1 MPLFPL
7 LSASGGEVEFAKGKL
22 QSQNPAGGRILAP
35 FPFAFFSGTFERMA
49 YTLVKLELLAPL
61 FYTEDR
67 SLEPFRPP
75 AGGEETLFCFGIDGL
90 EGRSIEPAPSAFP
103 GTPLFGGRAVPDAG
117 ETPGGGPPPVR
128 EGCVTLPKGSYL
140 FVQTEGVLDRRRF
153 AETAVEMQKDG
164 LWERLEP
171 ENRIYLRY
179 LFEDGRTA
187 SQIFRPYRRAAS
199 TM

>member
-1 MPLFPL
+1 M
-7 LSASGGEVEFAKGKL
+7 
-22 QSQNPAGGRILAP
+22 
-35 FPFAFFSGTFERMA
+35 T
-49 YTLVKLELLAPL
+49 YTLLKLELLAPL

-67 SLEPFRPP
+67 NLEPFRPP
-75 AGGEETLFCFGIDGL
+75 EGLETLFCFEIDGR

-103 GTPLFGGRAVPDAG
+103 GTLLFAGRAAAG
-117 ETPGGGPPPVR
+117 ETVPGGGPPPVR
-128 EGCVTLPKGSYL
+128 EGGLTLPKDSYL
-140 FVQTEGVLDRRRF
+140 FVQTEGVLDRRHF

-179 LFEDGRTA
+179 LFEDGRMT

-199 TM
+199 IM